1 MHRHSRRRVRAAI
14 SLPLSPV
21 LQQME
26 WKFVVVGFVVARGDG
41 ESRLSAVRSFVRTQG
56 RSERVELNSIPSSVS
71 QPLLQM
77 GDAPCNSA
85 AACGG
90 PSPPSTLERF
100 GLLSPPQPCL
110 LRRTS
115 SQAVVTSLRPPLL
128 PPPPSLPFLSLPPS
142 LSSSSSSL
150 SLQRTDF
157 VWLRQ
162 CVYYLRSQREER
174 RGREGQSRADSDV
187 GDGDGGGVGSSC
199 EGSDL

>member
-1 MHRHSRRRVRAAI
+1 
-14 SLPLSPV
+14 
-21 LQQME
+21 ME

-41 ESRLSAVRSFVRTQG
+41 ESRLSAVRSFVRSFVRTQG

-90 PSPPSTLERF
+90 RGPSPPSTLERF
-100 GLLSPPQPCL
+100 GLLSPPQLRL

-128 PPPPSLPFLSLPPS
+128 PPPSLPFLSLPPS